1 MISVINTRFLTLSI
15 VTTLEK
21 AKYMQTQVSWVIQK
35 AMAGGKSAHYH
46 LNRAFYTKEA
56 IRKAVLEIAPRFKNH
71 TGMEIEGNIVL
82 GSYVTIKK
90 LGKRRLDKGQW
101 AQIS

>member
-1 MISVINTRFLTLSI
+1 MQKQ
-15 VTTLEK
+15 VT
-21 AKYMQTQVSWVIQK
+21 WVIQK
-35 AMAGGKSAHYH
+35 AIVGGKTAHYH

-71 TGMEIEGNIVL
+71 K
-82 GSYVTIKK
+82 GSYVTITK

-101 AQIS
+101 AEIS